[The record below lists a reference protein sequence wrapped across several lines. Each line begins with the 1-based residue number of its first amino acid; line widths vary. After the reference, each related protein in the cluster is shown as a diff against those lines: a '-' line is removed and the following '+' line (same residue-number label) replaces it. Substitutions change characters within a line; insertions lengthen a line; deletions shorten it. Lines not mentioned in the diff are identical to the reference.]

1 MQKVSDWNGVKRKLL
16 KEFANT
22 LDRLTQ
28 QTSPTLINTLKP
40 SAKELYDVFI
50 SKVFLGMSE
59 FFQHYRAS
67 YTAAEP

>member
-1 MQKVSDWNGVKRKLL
+1 MLKVSDWNGVKRKLL

-28 QTSPTLINTLKP
+28 QTSPTLVNTLKP

-50 SKVFLGMSE
+50 SKVCLGMSE

-67 YTAAEP
+67 YTAPEP